1 MKEYLQKFKLTPLTI
16 ALIYYFCGVLWVVL
30 TIILPELFFKGDIH
44 AVQQMDQMGRWV
56 FIMITACMIYFL
68 VGKSEATIRKRK
80 ESLSAVNRALKCYS
94 ACNQALIRA
103 KDEFQLMSEICR
115 ICVEVGGY
123 QVAWVGFA
131 EEDDFKTIRPVAQW
145 GDEKGYLANLNASW
159 GEIDRGRGPTGTAI
173 RSAAPI
179 VVQQIM
185 FDPMWDL
192 WREEAINH
200 GFASS
205 ISLPLMSGDNP
216 FGALVIFAGKPGAFD
231 RRETRLLYELSQDLS
246 YGITSL
252 REKTERKKAENERK
266 LLASVIQQSNEG
278 IILVDGTGIVHYANP
293 ALELI
298 TGISAIQ
305 MVGRHLAVQSPEEPN
320 NDFYAS
326 LWENIQK
333 GQYNTRHMIQLH
345 RDESR
350 SELDCAFWTILDCE
364 ETLRRHVVLIRDVT
378 NESRLEQQLRQAQ
391 RMEALAT
398 LAGGIAHDFN
408 NNLASIITCSEL
420 AREEVEDNSS
430 LAELLDVILR
440 SGYRGRDLV
449 KQIMTFS
456 RRNEQERQP
465 VAVDIIVQEC
475 LDLLRASLPPTMEI
489 SQDICDEPGMVMAD
503 PTQIHQIIM
512 NLCTNA
518 AQAMKNR
525 QGLMQV
531 SLVNIHVDSAQSDYI
546 PGLGIGNYL
555 KLTVQDNGHGMD
567 MKTMER
573 IFDPFFST
581 KRPSE
586 GTGLGL
592 SVVHGIVKGYGG
604 VIMVDSEP
612 ERGAIFQVFLPCFEA
627 IPELNE
633 VARTEKVVKSG
644 ERILFVD
651 DELDVVFSAQKML
664 ERLGYNVVTT
674 CDSIQALQTFK
685 ASPEKFDL
693 VITDQTMPKMTG
705 TELARELTNI
715 RGDIPIVLC
724 TGAHAGRGDG
734 ANTYKDT
741 PDFIHE
747 VAYKPL
753 DRNEMSDVIRR
764 ALARPC

>member
-1 MKEYLQKFKLTPLTI
+1 MKEYFQKFKLTPLTI

-30 TIILPELFFKGDIH
+30 TIILPELFFKDDIH
-44 AVQQMDQMGRWV
+44 SVQQMDQMGRWV

-103 KDEFQLMSEICR
+103 RDEFQLMSEICR

-123 QVAWVGFA
+123 RVAWVGLA
-131 EEDDFKTIRPVAQW
+131 EDDDFKTIRPVAQW
-145 GDEKGYLANLNASW
+145 GDEKGYLSNLNASW

-173 RSAAPI
+173 RSGSPI

-192 WREEAINH
+192 WREDAINH
-200 GFASS
+200 GFAAS
-205 ISLPLMSGDNP
+205 ISLPLFSGDKA

-231 RRETRLLYELSQDLS
+231 RRETKLLYELSQDLS

-252 REKTERKKAENERK
+252 QERTERKKAENERK

-278 IILVDGTGIVHYANP
+278 IILVDGAGIVHYANP
-293 ALELI
+293 AIEFI
-298 TGISAIQ
+298 TGMPAIQ
-305 MVGRHLAVQSPEEPN
+305 MVGKHLADQSPGN
-320 NDFYAS
+320 IDFYTS

-333 GQYNTRHMIQLH
+333 GRYNTRHMFQINK
-345 RDESR
+345 DDSR
-350 SELDCAFWTILDCE
+350 SELECAFWTILDSE
-364 ETLRRHVVLIRDVT
+364 GTSRRHVVLIRDVT
-378 NESRLEQQLRQAQ
+378 KESRLELQLRQAQ

-420 AREEVEDNSS
+420 AREDVENDSP

-475 LDLLRASLPPTMEI
+475 LTLLRASLPPTIEI
-489 SQDICDEPGMVMAD
+489 QQDICNELGMVMAD

-518 AQAMKNR
+518 AQAMIDR
-525 QGLMQV
+525 QGVMQV
-531 SLVNIHVDSAQSDYI
+531 TLENVHVDSAQSDYI
-546 PGLGIGNYL
+546 PGLGIGDYL
-555 KLTVQDNGHGMD
+555 KLKVQDNGHGMD

-581 KRPSE
+581 KKPTE

-592 SVVHGIVKGYGG
+592 SVVHGIVKAYGG
-604 VIMVDSEP
+604 IITVDSEP
-612 ERGAIFQVFLPCFEA
+612 ERGATFQVFLPCFDP
-627 IPELNE
+627 IPEL
-633 VARTEKVVKSG
+633 TEHIPIVRAVKSG

-651 DELDVVFSAQKML
+651 DELDVVYSARKML
-664 ERLGYNVVTT
+664 ERLGYDVIATS
-674 CDSIQALQTFK
+674 DSIQALETFK
-685 ASPEKFDL
+685 ASPYQFDL
-693 VITDQTMPKMTG
+693 VITDQTMPKMSG
-705 TELARELTNI
+705 TELAREIVNI
-715 RGDIPIVLC
+715 RYDIPIVLC
-724 TGAHAGRGDG
+724 TGGDVGRESEIHPSQQ
-734 ANTYKDT
+734 T

-747 VAYKPL
+747 IALKPL
-753 DRNEMSDVIRR
+753 DRNEISGVIRR
-764 ALARPC
+764 ALAGHC